1 MRTERAMLS
10 GEIIETKEMVVNGVN
25 VGVIRGYIATWEPDA
40 RPGIYGVKDRIMRG
54 AYAASIQ
61 EHKAR
66 NNRQVRL
73 KNQHYQVIGGFPIEN
88 VREDNK
94 GLFAEGH
101 INLNMQLGR
110 ETYALAQQRVLVDMS
125 VGHIVDQEEIKDG
138 YRNILKAQ
146 LIEGSIVDEPANR
159 GAIITEVKG
168 GIKSDLPVLSD
179 ASYKWQEDEARGRVL
194 EMKYSQGD
202 ASAAFVE
209 GLLIADLIEG
219 KLQVVP
225 VALKA
230 AASKVNSREG
240 QLTVERYFAK
250 MGEKSPFESKL
261 FYTLDDVKSL
271 GKAELKDLL
280 TNSGVFSHGAAR
292 AIVARM
298 VDESKPDDGL
308 STLLEKI
315 KLTTNNLKNK

>member
-1 MRTERAMLS
+1 MRTERAVLS
-10 GEIIETKEMVVNGVN
+10 GEIIETKEMNINGN
-25 VGVIRGYIATWEPDA
+25 PVGVIRGYIATWQPDA
-40 RPGIYGVKDRIMRG
+40 RPGIYGVKDRIMPG

-61 EHKAR
+61 EHKSR

-73 KNQHYQVIGGFPIEN
+73 KNQHYQVIGGFPIDM

-110 ETYALAQQRVLVDMS
+110 ETYALARQGVLVDMS

-159 GAIITEVKG
+159 GAVITEVKRG
-168 GIKSDLPVLSD
+168 VSSDLPIMAPSAYEWNEEHAL
-179 ASYKWQEDEARGRVL
+179 ARVM
-194 EMKYSQGD
+194 EMKYANGNAFD
-202 ASAAFVE
+202 AFID
-209 GLLIADLIEG
+209 GILIADFVEG
-219 KLQVVP
+219 KLQAIP
-225 VALKA
+225 AALRA
-230 AASKVNSREG
+230 AAGEVKSREG
-240 QLTVERYFAK
+240 QLTIERYFAK

-271 GKAELKDLL
+271 SKAEMKDLL
-280 TNSGVFSHGAAR
+280 SSCGVFSNGAAR
-292 AIVARM
+292 AIVSRM
-298 VDESKPDDGL
+298 VDDVKPDSGL
-308 STLLEKI
+308 AELLNKI
-315 KLTTNNLKNK
+315 RSTTNAIK